1 MPKNPKANGIRKE
14 KQAKA
19 ESLLERFARNRKY
32 KPEYAEQLIAHMSDG
47 SSFMSFGAEV
57 GVGRTTLYD
66 WVHTYPEFAQAFEL
80 AKIKALAWWEKQGK
94 EGLWN
99 TKESSLNTGAFVFQ
113 VANRFKENG
122 YTRNPQGDD
131 DTATKRLE
139 MEVVEVDLN
148 KMVPRD
154 DV

>member
-1 MPKNPKANGIRKE
+1 MPKNPKADGIRKE

-32 KPEYAEQLIAHMSDG
+32 KPDHAASLIEHMKDG
-47 SSFMSFGAEV
+47 SSFMSFGAVV
-57 GVGRTTLYD
+57 GVSKATLYD
-66 WVHTYPEFAQAFEL
+66 WLDTYPEFKEAYEVAKLQAL
-80 AKIKALAWWEKQGK
+80 SWWEKQGK

-99 TKESSLNTGAFVFQ
+99 TKECSLNTGAFVFQ

-139 MEVVEVDLN
+139 MEVVQVDLN